1 MATDIQ
7 ELEHEFVTLRPDLV
21 SAVNRRLRDPQEA
34 EDVVQETF
42 CRAIVKAAELDVE
55 RIGGWLR
62 VVALRIAVDN
72 LRRRHREV
80 AALEDEHPHHDE
92 ALDTVID
99 KEFARTVSSYLEDL
113 PEPQRAVLNGV
124 AAGRTVDE
132 IAVERGCTKRSIEGH
147 LRRGR
152 SRLRQWSEAS

>member
-1 MATDIQ
+1 MATNIQ

-21 SAVNRRLRDPQEA
+21 SAVNQRLRDPQEA

-42 CRAIVKAAELDVE
+42 CRAIMKAAELDIE

-62 VVALRIAVDN
+62 VVALRLAIDN

-80 AALEDEHPHHDE
+80 AVADHDHPQHDP
-92 ALDTVID
+92 ALDTVVD
-99 KEFARTVSSYLEDL
+99 NEFARTVSSFLEDL

-124 AAGRTVDE
+124 AAGRTLDE
-132 IAVERGCTKRSIEGH
+132 IAIERGSTKRSIEGH

-152 SRLRQWSEAS
+152 SRLRRLSQVT